1 MSFGHVLQ
9 WIASI
14 DDRMELSRL
23 NEPAEEEEIC
33 FPLFEARGRKAG
45 FFAADLR
52 CRLTHK
58 FAKTGRYASEEENG
72 EDMGSRTRLVIRN
85 RTRSAWER
93 ERVALVRANSLEDDA
108 RARGLLECTI
118 RITKPVR
125 EPISSPKRGDMR
137 QRKKMARIWDSV
149 NFGKPGIVEI

>member
-1 MSFGHVLQ
+1 
-9 WIASI
+9 
-14 DDRMELSRL
+14 
-23 NEPAEEEEIC
+23 
-33 FPLFEARGRKAG
+33 
-45 FFAADLR
+45 
-52 CRLTHK
+52 
-58 FAKTGRYASEEENG
+58 
-72 EDMGSRTRLVIRN
+72 
-85 RTRSAWER
+85 
-93 ERVALVRANSLEDDA
+93 VALVRANSLEDDA